1 VRDVERAAACFLALL
16 SALILSSG
24 RSAAADSWGGSLALT
39 SDYLVRGVTRSD
51 DQAALQLDL
60 HYAHSSGLIA
70 GLSVSNSQI
79 DEHEPRDVELS
90 GFIGWAFDL
99 SPDWRTQM
107 TVSHYAYPWNR
118 HGSSYDYDELNVEVA
133 YQGWLRANLEY
144 SPDFPRFVQYPQV
157 TLEGE
162 AERSIEVSA
171 QRQVWRK
178 LSVLG
183 GVGYSFVNGP
193 YSAGYTYFSAG
204 AAYDIKGVSLVLA
217 YVNTSNA
224 AKALFSNEAAS
235 GRWTGTI
242 LWRF

>member
-1 VRDVERAAACFLALL
+1 M
-16 SALILSSG
+16 LSSIP
-24 RSAAADSWGGSLALT
+24 SVAADSWGGSLALT
-39 SDYLVRGVTRSD
+39 SDYLVRGITRSD

-70 GLSVSNSQI
+70 GLFVSNTQI

-99 SPDWRTQM
+99 SSDWRTQM

-118 HGSSYDYDELNVEVA
+118 HGSGYDYNELNLEVA

-144 SPDFPRFVQYPQV
+144 SPDFPRFVQHPYAA
-157 TLEGE
+157 LEGE
-162 AERSIEVSA
+162 AEKSIEVSA
-171 QRQVWRK
+171 QRQVWHT
-178 LSVLG
+178 LSVQG

-193 YSAGYTYFSAG
+193 DSAGYTYWSAG
-204 AAYDIKGVSLVLA
+204 AAYDINGVSLVLA

-224 AKALFSNEAAS
+224 AKALFSNDAAS
-235 GRWTGTI
+235 RRWTGTV